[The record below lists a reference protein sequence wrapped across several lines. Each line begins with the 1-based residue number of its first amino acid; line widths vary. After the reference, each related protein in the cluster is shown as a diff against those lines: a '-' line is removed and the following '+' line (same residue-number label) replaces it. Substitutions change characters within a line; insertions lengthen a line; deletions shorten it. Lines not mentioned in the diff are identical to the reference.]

1 MRKIIFALMVAAIV
15 APACLAAPKDKS
27 ASIKVISYNIR
38 NGGDEKGYHSEDGLN
53 SWMYRWPASIEMI
66 KDQKPDIFGV
76 QEAFDYQV
84 KHFQEWLDDYKGFG
98 VGREDGKHGGEHMDI
113 FYNKKTIKVLKWGSF
128 WLSETPDVPSLG
140 WDAACKR
147 TATWALMKDKKSGRK
162 FYYVNTHL
170 DHIGSKARENGLK
183 LIVEKIAEIN
193 PDDLPMILT
202 GDFNMTVD
210 SPDLDGLKKIM
221 KNARDVAV
229 KTDHHGTYNGWG
241 RASDDCIIDFIWFKG
256 FSSCTEYET
265 ITKPYLERTF
275 ISDHFPIKATLI
287 F

>member
-1 MRKIIFALMVAAIV
+1 MRKIIFALMVAALV
-15 APACLAAPKDKS
+15 APTCPAAPKNKT
-27 ASIKVISYNIR
+27 ASIKVISYNVR
-38 NGGDEKGYHSEDGLN
+38 NGGDEKGYNQDDGLN

-84 KHFQEWLDDYKGFG
+84 KHFLEWLDDYNGFG

-113 FYNKKTIKVLKWGSF
+113 FYNKKTVKLVKWGSF
-128 WLSETPDVPSLG
+128 WLSETPDEPSIG

-170 DHIGSKARENGLK
+170 DHVGSKARENGLK
-183 LIVEKIAEIN
+183 LIVDKIAEIN
-193 PDDLPMILT
+193 PNNLPMILT

-210 SPDLDGLKKIM
+210 CPDLDGLKKIM

-229 KTDHHGTYNGWG
+229 KTDHHNTYNGWG
-241 RASDDCIIDFIWFKG
+241 RASEDSIIDFIWFKG

-265 ITKPYLERTF
+265 ITKPYQDRTF
-275 ISDHFPIKATLI
+275 ISDHFPIEATLI